1 MSVIN
6 QMLKDLEARQR
17 SGAAPGRVQA
27 AIAGSASA
35 GRGTGRAGGVMLV
48 VAVGL
53 LVAVAGG
60 IGWVVASLGAD
71 ADGREVAPA
80 PTAEPA
86 AGPAPPAATSAPV
99 AQAAATNTPIETAP
113 SAMTEVVPPP
123 SVEPAAP
130 ATLAA
135 PTDPAAAA
143 APAAPAAAAPA
154 APAAAAPAAPAA
166 AAPAAPV
173 AAAPDPPARQTLVR
187 LPPPGDPLEDVRAL
201 LADGRASEALARLD
215 AASSASPEAS
225 ALRATALQ
233 ALGRHRDAILAW
245 TAALDR
251 QPDIAPWWVGLAIS
265 LEAEGRAHEALAAY
279 ARAGRHGPL
288 EPALADYLRGRV
300 DALSAPSAR

>member
-60 IGWVVASLGAD
+60 IGWVNASPGAD

-99 AQAAATNTPIETAP
+99 AQAAATNTPIEAAP

-130 ATLAA
+130 
-135 PTDPAAAA
+135 
-143 APAAPAAAAPA
+143 
-154 APAAAAPAAPAA
+154 
-166 AAPAAPV
+166 
-173 AAAPDPPARQTLVR
+173 
-187 LPPPGDPLEDVRAL
+187 
-201 LADGRASEALARLD
+201 
-215 AASSASPEAS
+215 
-225 ALRATALQ
+225 
-233 ALGRHRDAILAW
+233 
-245 TAALDR
+245 
-251 QPDIAPWWVGLAIS
+251 
-265 LEAEGRAHEALAAY
+265 
-279 ARAGRHGPL
+279 
-288 EPALADYLRGRV
+288 
-300 DALSAPSAR
+300 

>member
-27 AIAGSASA
+27 AIAGSAGA

-53 LVAVAGG
+53 MVAVAGG

-86 AGPAPPAATSAPV
+86 ADPAPPAATSAPV
-99 AQAAATNTPIETAP
+99 AQAAATSTPIEAAP
-113 SAMTEVVPPP
+113 SAMTEVVPSP
-123 SVEPAAP
+123 SVEPAAA
-130 ATLAA
+130 ATAAAA
-135 PTDPAAAA
+135 PDAPAAAA
-143 APAAPAAAAPA
+143 APDVPDAPDP
-154 APAAAAPAAPAA
+154 
-166 AAPAAPV
+166 
-173 AAAPDPPARQTLVR
+173 PDPPARQTIDR

-215 AASSASPEAS
+215 AAPSASPEAS
-225 ALRATALQ
+225 ALQATALQ

-265 LEAEGRAHEALAAY
+265 LEAEGRTHEALAAY

-288 EPALADYLRGRV
+288 EPALADYVRGRV

>member
-86 AGPAPPAATSAPV
+86 AGQAPPAATSAPV
-99 AQAAATNTPIETAP
+99 AQAAATNTPIEAAP

-154 APAAAAPAAPAA
+154 APAAAAPAAP
-166 AAPAAPV
+166 V
-173 AAAPDPPARQTLVR
+173 AAAPDPPARQTIDR

>member
-80 PTAEPA
+80 
-86 AGPAPPAATSAPV
+86 ATSAPV
-99 AQAAATNTPIETAP
+99 AQAAATNTPIEAAP

-154 APAAAAPAAPAA
+154 AP
-166 AAPAAPV
+166 V
-173 AAAPDPPARQTLVR
+173 AAAPDPPARQTIDR

>member
-135 PTDPAAAA
+135 PT
-143 APAAPAAAAPA
+143 APAAAAEPA

-173 AAAPDPPARQTLVR
+173 AAAPDPPARQTIDR